1 MALTSKMTSEEQMLW
16 DYVEDESNEL
26 LLRMVDNVVC
36 DGYNKGSGASSAEM
50 VALKIL
56 SAAIV
61 KTLAVATERL
71 GNYDLATAYMDM
83 VPMHVELIKVY
94 TFRAMERGLQ

>member
-1 MALTSKMTSEEQMLW
+1 MLW
-16 DYVEDESNEL
+16 DYVEDQSNEML
-26 LLRMVDNVVC
+26 LTMMRHIEL
-36 DGYNKGSGASSAEM
+36 DGYDKAAGASGTEM

-94 TFRAMERGLQ
+94 TFRALERELKP